1 MLRLFTALFISL
13 FLGFPALAVTPLD
26 HAHAHNDYW
35 HERPLFDALDHGFM
49 SIEADIMLRDGRLLV
64 GHTASELSDERTLQ
78 ALYLDPLQAL
88 IRDQGGKVYP
98 GQDQPLILLVDL
110 KQDGPDTYR
119 ALEKLLPAYAD
130 MLTSYR
136 DGVVTPGAVTLVLTG
151 SSAWQVLRMEK
162 ERYAFTD
169 ASYVELNLNMPPE
182 AMVMLS
188 QKWTQITHW
197 KGEGP
202 LNENEDRFIRKIIA
216 KGHERG
222 AKVRFYATPDE
233 PGPGRDA
240 VWTYLLDAGVDLI
253 NTDDLDGLSDF
264 FAARAASAEK

>member
-1 MLRLFTALFISL
+1 MLRFFPAFLMSL
-13 FLGFPALAVTPLD
+13 FLTFPAFAVTPLD

-35 HERPLFDALDHGFM
+35 HQRPLFDALDRGFM

-64 GHTASELSDERTLQ
+64 GHTAAELGDERSLQ
-78 ALYLDPLQAL
+78 ALYLDPLLARV
-88 IRDQGGKVYP
+88 RDNDGKVYAD
-98 GQDQPLILLVDL
+98 QDQPLILLVDL

-119 ALEKLLPAYAD
+119 ALEKLLPAYAG

-202 LNENEDRFIRKIIA
+202 LNDNEDRFIRKIIA

-240 VWTYLLDAGVDLI
+240 VWTYLLDAGADLL
-253 NTDDLDGLSDF
+253 NTDDLNGLSAF